1 VSGAPDGLLPPDGPQ
16 GGPEG
21 CIIKVLISAVV
32 IAALLIAATMWR
44 SRGVDEKAERRLVD
58 PNRIALADICSRAVG
73 RLRRQMP
80 EFEAMRV
87 DKERPTARPSGPPP
101 WEITC
106 PVRLG
111 DQRGQLNT
119 ALTCA
124 GHPDV
129 CLGSVGPL
137 VLPGRNIRLRIAY

>member
-1 VSGAPDGLLPPDGPQ
+1 MSGPPDGLLAPDAPQ

-21 CIIKVLISAVV
+21 CIIRVLLAAVAV
-32 IAALLIAATMWR
+32 AALLVGATLWMN
-44 SRGVDEKAERRLVD
+44 RGVDEKAERRLVD
-58 PNRIALADICSRAVG
+58 PNRIGLAGVCARAVG
-73 RLRRQMP
+73 RLGRQMP

-87 DKERPTARPSGPPP
+87 DNERPIARPSGPPP

-111 DQRGQLNT
+111 DQHGQLNA

-137 VLPGRNIRLRIAY
+137 VLPGRHIRLRIAY

>member
-1 VSGAPDGLLPPDGPQ
+1 MSGPTDGLLAPDAPQ

-21 CIIKVLISAVV
+21 CIVKVLLAAVAV
-32 IAALLIAATMWR
+32 AALLIGATLWAN
-44 SRGVDEKAERRLVD
+44 RGVDEKAERRLVD
-58 PNRIALADICSRAVG
+58 PSRIALDDICARAVG
-73 RLRRQMP
+73 RLGRQMP
-80 EFEAMRV
+80 EFAAMRA

-111 DQRGQLNT
+111 DQHGQLNV